1 MRFIWP
7 SVLFTPK
14 STNVDTI
21 AIMNNDAPSFLPGVE
36 LGPGVWADRADLH
49 FGFSRSSGPGGQNV
63 NKVNTKTEL
72 RISMSAIHG
81 LSHRAQVRFR
91 NAVRNRLSAED
102 EVLITSDTE
111 RTQDANRHN
120 CLRKLRELLVA
131 SQHEPKIRKKTKPS
145 RASKE
150 RRIKAK
156 KTRSDVKSGR
166 RFRAE

>member
-1 MRFIWP
+1 MN
-7 SVLFTPK
+7 S
-14 STNVDTI
+14 DT
-21 AIMNNDAPSFLPGVE
+21 PSFLPGVE
-36 LGPGVWADRADLH
+36 LGPGVWADRADIH

-72 RISMSAIHG
+72 RIALGAIHG
-81 LSHRAQVRFR
+81 LSQRAMHRFR
-91 NAVRNRLSAED
+91 IAVKNRMSAED
-102 EVLITSDTE
+102 EVIITSESE

-131 SQHEPKIRKKTKPS
+131 SQHEPKIRRKTKPS

-150 RRIKAK
+150 RRIKSK
-156 KTRSDVKSGR
+156 KVRSEVKSAR